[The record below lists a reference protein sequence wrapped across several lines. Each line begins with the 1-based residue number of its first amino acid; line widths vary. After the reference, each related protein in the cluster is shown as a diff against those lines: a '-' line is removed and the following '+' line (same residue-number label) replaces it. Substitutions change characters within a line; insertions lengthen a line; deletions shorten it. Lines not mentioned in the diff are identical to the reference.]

1 MSPNGYGTS
10 GHGALLARPGA
21 HRTRLRRARPP
32 PVRAL
37 SGDLS
42 RPAGAGSSQWAR
54 EPTRE
59 YRFAFF
65 GQMALELCQQLGI
78 GRMRWVGTSMGGMLG
93 IVLAADT
100 LRDRITHLVLND
112 VGPEIPPPPPGGSP
126 PTWGTRRPWRR

>member
-1 MSPNGYGTS
+1 
-10 GHGALLARPGA
+10 
-21 HRTRLRRARPP
+21 
-32 PVRAL
+32 
-37 SGDLS
+37 
-42 RPAGAGSSQWAR
+42 
-54 EPTRE
+54 
-59 YRFAFF
+59 
-65 GQMALELCQQLGI
+65 MALELCQQLGI